1 MSPSTTERGAPSERF
16 LERVTFDFARRHL
29 ILSRGE
35 EDGAERL
42 LVSPI
47 TDPIAVFN
55 VGVRLGRTV
64 VSEELP
70 AEDLARHIDGCFAEY
85 RSAADSQSPTEREIP
100 DDSIEKLVQHAD
112 RDLLSVEGK
121 GELVRLVDAILFE
134 ALGRDA
140 SDVHVHPL
148 DGRTL
153 IRYRVDGVLQ
163 TARELPASVAPALT
177 SRIKVMG
184 RLDIAEKR
192 VPQDGRA
199 TVTIGRGGTERSRS
213 IDLRISTL
221 PTSYGERVVIR
232 LLDTDRGRR
241 MTTFE
246 SLGMPGDV
254 REAYLE
260 RAGRPNGIVLLT
272 GPTGSGKTTTLYA
285 TLRWIASRGGGELN
299 VMTIEDPIEY
309 ELSTAGVAISQSQ
322 VNTKKGVT
330 FASGLRHILR
340 QDPDVVMV
348 GEIRDEETARTA
360 VQASLTGHLVFSTL
374 HTNDSASAV
383 TRLVDLGIEPYLV
396 SASLSG
402 VLAQRL
408 VRTLHQACGGQ
419 GCVACFE
426 TGLLGRTALF
436 EFLTVNEAIADLVSS
451 HAGVGD
457 IRRAAQR
464 AGMRTLRDDG
474 LRLVREDRTTRHEV
488 DRVTVDLGGEADHTP
503 RPRAES

>member
-1 MSPSTTERGAPSERF
+1 MSAVSVDLAVPSQEF
-16 LERVTFDFARRHL
+16 LRAVSFDFARRHL
-29 ILSRGE
+29 ILSRGDR
-35 EDGAERL
+35 DGVEQLLIAAETDALAAYNVEVALGRSVNTEQMEAERL
-42 LVSPI
+42 ARMIDAVYADLRSQAEAD
-47 TDPIAVFN
+47 DPCVQ
-55 VGVRLGRTV
+55 L
-64 VSEELP
+64 E
-70 AEDLARHIDGCFAEY
+70 
-85 RSAADSQSPTEREIP
+85 AADS
-100 DDSIEKLVQHAD
+100 IESLLEHAD
-112 RDLLSVEGK
+112 RDLLSVDGK
-121 GELVRLVDAILFE
+121 AELVRLVDAILFE

-140 SDVHVHPL
+140 SDVHLHPL
-148 DGRTL
+148 DNKTL
-153 IRYRVDGVLQ
+153 IRYRVDGVLH
-163 TARELPASVAPALT
+163 TARELFASVAPALA
-177 SRIKVMG
+177 SRVKVMG

-192 VPQDGRA
+192 IPQDGRA
-199 TVTIGRGGTERSRS
+199 TVTIGRGGSELPRS

-221 PTSYGERVVIR
+221 PTSYGERVVVR

-241 MTTFE
+241 MATFE
-246 SLGMPGDV
+246 SLGMPDDV
-254 REAYLE
+254 RDAYLK

-299 VMTIEDPIEY
+299 VMTVEDPIEY

-348 GEIRDEETARTA
+348 GEIRDEETARVA
-360 VQASLTGHLVFSTL
+360 VQSSLTGHLVFSTL

-408 VRTLHQACGGQ
+408 VRTLHAKCGGT
-419 GCVACFE
+419 GCDACYQS
-426 TGLLGRTALF
+426 GMLGRTALF
-436 EFLTVNEAIADLVSS
+436 EFLGVSEGIADLVAS

-457 IRRAAQR
+457 IRREAQS
-464 AGMRTLRDDG
+464 AGMRTLRQDG
-474 LRLVREDRTTRHEV
+474 LRLVDAGCTTRHEV
-488 DRVTVDLGGEADHTP
+488 DRVTIDLGGAEQE
-503 RPRAES
+503 RPPKGTAE